1 MWLHEIRLDI
11 RSPWTGYPV
20 RRTYQPSQKERER
33 EAFDLWEPGINCVQL
48 CGYPFNA
55 AFVTPSVRS
64 IARSTGGKRTESSVE
79 RAILRVTSVSGLQ
92 VCCKGEK
99 ERERERGTRCYTSL
113 GNGLIAYF
121 VWNNEIECSFLRWL
135 FQNFFRFFGSL
146 E

>member
-99 ERERERGTRCYTSL
+99 EREGEKEERGDTRLLGTVWWLTSCETMKSNVL
-113 GNGLIAYF
+113 
-121 VWNNEIECSFLRWL
+121 
-135 FQNFFRFFGSL
+135 FFGEYSRIFSDFL
-146 E
+146 EA